1 MAWDARWG
9 LKLPRSNPCPQAAL
23 WLNGLGCPL
32 GIETVSCSHAPRI
45 LQQGLNGL
53 GCPLGI
59 ETAWMAEPAP
69 HPYRRLM
76 AWDARWGLKLPA
88 RSSNLQHNHSGLN
101 GLGCP
106 LGIET

>member
-69 HPYRRLM
+69 HPYRRL
-76 AWDARWGLKLPA
+76 
-88 RSSNLQHNHSGLN
+88 N

-106 LGIET
+106 LGIETSRQIE